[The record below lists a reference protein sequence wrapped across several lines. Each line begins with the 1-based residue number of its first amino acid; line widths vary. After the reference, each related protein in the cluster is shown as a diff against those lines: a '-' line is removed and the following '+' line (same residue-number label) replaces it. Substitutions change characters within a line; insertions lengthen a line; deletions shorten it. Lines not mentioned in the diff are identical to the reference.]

1 LSLPEYRSSG
11 VLNQNDKKTPHKKKN
26 RVLGVYSVRP
36 ASVGRTL
43 FNQKKIMRTIYFK
56 FVVQKTAEGKSIF
69 VAVIPD
75 DMLGEDLPSI
85 VEGQAFLMPA
95 TIYTGTYPQIKINT
109 DTIEDR
115 TEDFKGLGIS
125 GIITSAEWYIKSNLS
140 DDTMGISL

>member
-1 LSLPEYRSSG
+1 
-11 VLNQNDKKTPHKKKN
+11 
-26 RVLGVYSVRP
+26 
-36 ASVGRTL
+36 
-43 FNQKKIMRTIYFK
+43 MRTIYFK